1 MKYTKKLPTTDK
13 NLSNQLLSEG
23 WTKIKEP
30 SNLTLATLVSIPFMF
45 FSAFI
50 FFKLI
55 FYINPSLK
63 EIFNIGNNIS
73 FTIQFNL
80 KTLMFLV
87 GFYLFML
94 LHEIIHAIF
103 LPNVLSSKNVYFGI
117 RALYGFIY
125 TTEEISKCRFLIV
138 SIMPFF
144 LLSIVLPIL
153 LNSLEIMNGYT
164 ILLCLINAL
173 GSCVDLLNI
182 FLISTQVPNKSYIR
196 INGFETY
203 FKQKSN

>member
-23 WTKIKEP
+23 WKKIKEP

-50 FFKLI
+50 FLRLI

-63 EIFNIGNNIS
+63 EIFNIGDSIS

-80 KTLMFLV
+80 KTLMFLI
-87 GFYLFML
+87 GIYLFML
-94 LHEIIHAIF
+94 LHEMIHAIF
-103 LPNVLSSKNVYFGI
+103 LPNALNSKKVYFGV
-117 RALYGFIY
+117 RALYGFVY
-125 TTEEISKCRFLIV
+125 TTEKISKCRFLIV

-144 LLSIVLPIL
+144 LLSIILPIL
-153 LNSLEIMNGYT
+153 LNILGMMNGYT

-182 FLISTQVPNKSYIR
+182 CLISIQVPRKSYIK
-196 INGFETY
+196 INRFETY
-203 FKQKSN
+203 FK